1 MYVATSLS
9 KMCNLKHICE
19 EMIKICMLLQ
29 IMGNMGNFSITIIV
43 NFSGVISFFLG
54 GGWHENCDA
63 SFPEKNIPH
72 KFNFSSNLIGRTFF

>member
-43 NFSGVISFFLG
+43 NFSGLIYIFWWGEDEWPNVTKKMFV
-54 GGWHENCDA
+54 A
-63 SFPEKNIPH
+63 KAR
-72 KFNFSSNLIGRTFF
+72 KF